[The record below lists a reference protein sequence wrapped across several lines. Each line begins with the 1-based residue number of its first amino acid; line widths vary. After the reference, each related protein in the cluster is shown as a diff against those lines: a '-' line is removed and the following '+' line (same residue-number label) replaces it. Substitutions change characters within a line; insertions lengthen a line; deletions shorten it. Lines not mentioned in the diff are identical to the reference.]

1 MLERALKI
9 LLKEDLEMVLNLENV
24 KEVSFAIEKGI
35 YDATVERAEVVK
47 TADGRPMLT
56 VGFQITGPKYAGR
69 FIWGNW
75 ILEGNGSNLG
85 LPKVKDFVAATS
97 DCNLASVNLD
107 AVVGSAVGKSVKLD
121 VYRYM
126 QKSGD
131 YSGQYAN
138 GINSIKRG

>member
-1 MLERALKI
+1 
-9 LLKEDLEMVLNLENV
+9 MVLNLENV
-24 KEVSFAIEKGI
+24 KDVSFAIEKGI
-35 YDATVERAEVVK
+35 YDATVERAEAVK

-56 VGFQITGPKYAGR
+56 VGFKITGPKYAGR

-85 LPKVKDFVAATS
+85 LPRVKDYIVATS
-97 DCNLASVNLD
+97 DANLASVNLD
-107 AVVGSAVGKSVKLD
+107 AVIPTTVGKAVKLD

>member
-1 MLERALKI
+1 MRALNI

-24 KEVSFAIEKGI
+24 KEASFAIEKGI
-35 YDATVERAEVVK
+35 YDATVEKAEVVK

-56 VGFQITGPKYAGR
+56 VGFQITGPKYAGK

-85 LPKVKDFVAATS
+85 LPRVKDFVAATS

-107 AVVGSAVGKSVKLD
+107 AVVGSVVGKAVKLD

-138 GINSIKRG
+138 GINKIERA

>member
-1 MLERALKI
+1 MRALNI

-24 KEVSFAIEKGI
+24 KDVSFAIEKGI
-35 YDATVERAEVVK
+35 YDATVEKAEVVK

-56 VGFQITGPKYAGR
+56 VGFQITGPKYAGK

-85 LPKVKDFVAATS
+85 LPRVKDFVAATS

-107 AVVGSAVGKSVKLD
+107 AVVGSAVGKAVKLD

-138 GINSIKRG
+138 GINKIERA